1 MQCEKGHDHNGAA
14 ALGATLRRMNMLLR
28 FLVFWF
34 VNALALWVADY
45 LFASVTFDRLS
56 TVIVAGLV
64 FGIAQAFLKPVLVIL
79 TLPITAVTL
88 GLFLLVINAAILML
102 VAWLVPGFGI
112 AGFVPAVGV
121 GLFISIFSFILNM
134 MLGR

>member
-1 MQCEKGHDHNGAA
+1 MK
-14 ALGATLRRMNMLLR
+14 LPIR

-45 LFASVTFDRLS
+45 LFASVTFDKLA
-56 TVIVAGLV
+56 TVILSGLI
-64 FGIAQAFLKPVLVIL
+64 FGIAHTVLKPILVIL
-79 TLPITAVTL
+79 TLPITAITL

-102 VAWLVPGFGI
+102 VAWVVPGFNV
-112 AGFVPAVGV
+112 AGFLPAVGV
-121 GLFISIFSFILNM
+121 ALFISIFSFVLNM

>member
-1 MQCEKGHDHNGAA
+1 MK
-14 ALGATLRRMNMLLR
+14 MPLR
-28 FLVFWF
+28 FLAFWF

-45 LFASVTFDRLS
+45 LFASVTFDQLS
-56 TVIVAGLV
+56 TVIVSGLI
-64 FGIAQAFLKPVLVIL
+64 FGIAQTVLKPVLVIL
-79 TLPITAVTL
+79 TLPITAITL

-102 VAWLVPGFGI
+102 VAWLVPGFNI
-112 AGFVPAVGV
+112 AGFQPAIGV